1 MTLERRRSAR
11 VKARKG
17 SQGQLRSTVTID
29 ILDLSVDGVRFELSS
44 PLRPQ
49 AVYDFRTVIGD
60 LTVATQLRITRCA
73 AGGYRDDGRGGR
85 LLNFKAGGEFVWT
98 EPSARQALQE
108 HLAEGKRKGGSSSS
122 SSGILRLVT

>member
-1 MTLERRRSAR
+1 VTEERRRSAR
-11 VKARKG
+11 MKARKG
-17 SQGQLRSTVTID
+17 SQGQLRSTLTID

-49 AVYDFRTVIGD
+49 AVYDFRTVIGA

-85 LLNFKAGGEFVWT
+85 LLIFKAGGEFVWT
-98 EPSARQALQE
+98 DPSDRQALLLK
-108 HLAEGKRKGGSSSS
+108 LAEGKAKGGSSS